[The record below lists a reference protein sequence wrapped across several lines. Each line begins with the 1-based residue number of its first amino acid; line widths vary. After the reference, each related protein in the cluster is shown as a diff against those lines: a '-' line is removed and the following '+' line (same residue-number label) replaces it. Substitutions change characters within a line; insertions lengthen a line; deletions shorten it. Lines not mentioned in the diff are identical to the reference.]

1 MAHGGGDPPEDPS
14 AEMIRAMLT
23 MASKRGTPAR
33 GIKRPFFQ
41 AFRSGDVVVI
51 DPDIDPE
58 SAPPNIWDLLR
69 DITAAPEEA
78 PTAPPTAAPEE
89 APTAT
94 EEAPAHQPPA
104 LELDA
109 QTDQYTNKH
118 RQL

>member
-78 PTAPPTAAPEE
+78 PTA
-89 APTAT
+89 T

>member
-14 AEMIRAMLT
+14 AEMIRAMLM

-33 GIKRPFFQ
+33 GIKRRRLDP
-41 AFRSGDVVVI
+41 AI
-51 DPDIDPE
+51 DTE
-58 SAPPNIWDLLR
+58 SALPNVWDLLR
-69 DITAAPEEA
+69 DITAATEEA

-104 LELDA
+104 PQLDA
-109 QTDQYTNKH
+109 QTDELTNKH